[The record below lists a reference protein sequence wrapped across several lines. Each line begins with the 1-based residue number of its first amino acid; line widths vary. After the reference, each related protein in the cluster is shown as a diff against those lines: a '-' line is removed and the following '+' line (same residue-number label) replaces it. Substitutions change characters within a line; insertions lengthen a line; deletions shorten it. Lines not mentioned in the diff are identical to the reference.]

1 MLKIKDIKGFED
13 YTIDTNGN
21 VFSKRKNK
29 YLKQAINKF
38 GYCKVT
44 LQKNKFKKL
53 FSVHRL
59 VANAFISNLLNLP
72 QVNHINGNK
81 QDNKVENLEWV
92 TPKENMVKAVEIG
105 LFENVRKIQKENAIK
120 NNLSKYHTLANEVT
134 KKKVVQCDKNNKT
147 INAFNSISDASRET
161 GIAIT
166 GISYVCNNKRKT
178 AGGYIWQYHEKDL
191 KN

>member
-29 YLKQAINKF
+29 YLKQVINKF

-59 VANAFISNLLNLP
+59 VANAFIPNLLNLP

-92 TPKENMVKAVEIG
+92 TPKENMVKAVETG
-105 LFENVRKIQKENAIK
+105 LFENVRKTQRKNAVK
-120 NNLSKYHTLANEVT
+120 NNLAKYHILANEAT
-134 KKKVVQCDKNNKT
+134 KKKVIQCDKNNKT
-147 INAFNSISDASRET
+147 INAFNSISDAGRET
-161 GIAIT
+161 GISIT
-166 GISYVCNNKRKT
+166 SISYVCNNKRKT
-178 AGGYIWQYHEKDL
+178 AGGYIWHFV
-191 KN
+191 